1 MDERVDIA
9 PGLSLPSI
17 TWEAVG
23 TGAAV
28 LLLALVAAVS
38 ARFAVRSYLRW
49 RGRSPSAASVF
60 SRVAF
65 WLIVAIGV
73 GTAVTVIFPSVQP
86 VDLLGGIGV
95 ISIAAGIAFQ
105 TVLGNMFA
113 GLVLL
118 SRDDLTVG
126 DQVDVDGVRGTITAM
141 ALTTT
146 TVRTF
151 DGRQVLIPNSS
162 MHSSVVAV
170 QTGYETVRTSVRLD
184 LDDTTDVGIAKNVA
198 LAAMNSI
205 DEVASQPEP
214 EALLVE
220 VGTGTLALE
229 LRFWSGARQ
238 LETLEAQDAVI
249 TAAVQAFRRH
259 GVRTGTR
266 VQVVEAAESLQ
277 RALDAIEIIP
287 ARRPKEDLQ

>member
-9 PGLSLPSI
+9 PGLSLPSV
-17 TWEAVG
+17 TWETAG
-23 TGAAV
+23 TGLAVLSIAAV
-28 LLLALVAAVS
+28 CAIAARVG
-38 ARFAVRSYLRW
+38 VRGYLRW
-49 RGRSPSAASVF
+49 RGRSSSAASVF
-60 SRVAF
+60 SRVTF
-65 WLIVAIGV
+65 WVVVAVGV
-73 GTAVTVIFPSVQP
+73 GTAVTVVFPSVQP

-118 SRDDLTVG
+118 SREAINVG
-126 DQVDVDGVRGTITAM
+126 DQVDVDGVRGTVTAM

-151 DGRQVLIPNSS
+151 DGRQVLIPNST
-162 MHSSVVAV
+162 MHSSVVVV
-170 QTGYETVRTSVRLD
+170 QTGYESVRTSVRLD
-184 LDDTTDVGIAKNVA
+184 LDDTTDLGVAKHVA
-198 LAAMNSI
+198 LAAMNDLS
-205 DEVASQPEP
+205 EVASHPEP
-214 EALLVE
+214 QALLVE
-220 VGTGTLALE
+220 VGTGTLAME

-249 TAAVQAFRRH
+249 TATIEAFRRH
-259 GVRTGTR
+259 SVRTGTR
-266 VQVVEAAESLQ
+266 IQVVEAADSLQ

-287 ARRPKEDLQ
+287 ARRPKENQ

>member
-1 MDERVDIA
+1 MDESVDIA
-9 PGLSLPSI
+9 PGLSVPSV

-28 LLLALVAAVS
+28 LLIAVVVAVV
-38 ARFAVRSYLRW
+38 ARFALRGYVRW
-49 RGRSPSAASVF
+49 RGRSPSAAQVF

-65 WLIVAIGV
+65 WVIIALGV
-73 GTAVTVIFPSVQP
+73 GTAVTVVFPSVQP

-118 SRDDLTVG
+118 SREALNVG

-151 DGRQVLIPNSS
+151 DGRQVLLPNST
-162 MHSSVVAV
+162 MHSSVVVV

-184 LDDTTDVGIAKNVA
+184 LDDTTDLSTAKAVA
-198 LAAMNSI
+198 LSTMAELSQ
-205 DEVASQPEP
+205 VASQPEP

-220 VGTGTLALE
+220 VGTGTLGLE

-249 TAAVQAFRRH
+249 SATMTAFRRH
-259 GVRTGTR
+259 GVRTGSR

-287 ARRPKEDLQ
+287 ARPRKEDQR

>member
-9 PGLSLPSI
+9 PGLSLPAI
-17 TWEAVG
+17 TWETVG
-23 TGAAV
+23 TGTAV
-28 LLLALVAAVS
+28 LLIALVAAVS
-38 ARFAVRSYLRW
+38 TRFAVRGYLRW

-65 WLIVAIGV
+65 WLVVAIGL

-118 SRDDLTVG
+118 SRDALSVG

-151 DGRQVLIPNSS
+151 DGRQVLLPNSI
-162 MHSSVVAV
+162 MHSSVVVV

-184 LDDTTDVGIAKNVA
+184 LDDTTDVGVAKNVA
-198 LAAMNSI
+198 LAAMTGL
-205 DEVASQPEP
+205 DEVASDPEP

-238 LETLEAQDAVI
+238 LETLEARDAVI
-249 TAAVQAFRRH
+249 TATVQAFRRN

-287 ARRPKEDLQ
+287 ARRPKEDQR